1 MSNMENRN
9 YPFRMHKNIQFK
21 NRISLGKPYLIKKGD
36 TLWDIS
42 FKEYNESKY
51 WPYIWLNN
59 IYPVHLSQ
67 ISILSPLLLYPNTTI
82 YLPLKH
88 EVHEWYD
95 KEDKWLLD
103 SIRMSYFHSQIRTYS
118 YNNYLSE
125 DNKIDNKKVAKGEDN
140 KTLKDVFGKLSID
153 LKGLEHQTGEL
164 KIKKMGK
171 IHYKLVFNFGKL
183 SVQKESTAP
192 SSIGYT
198 HTIKTK
204 DKNTNEIE
212 IKKDISAF
220 VNEFNSLPDV
230 AKEFFS
236 TITYKVSPD
245 ITNPSASVTF
255 GSIKVEIDKTSK
267 LPSIGYSNKLSTIL
281 DDKSAKLDSPF
292 GPLDIKVDLKASIP
306 IGPILVFS
314 GAFEI
319 DKVFG
324 EELTKE
330 TSEKIIKKIYKEKY
344 NGESVKIGLEEVSA
358 SLTVYYF
365 PFNEIQKDKDK
376 KPNRKKKNPF
386 DHDLL
391 NNSLKYMIL
400 IEYMNKLQ
408 KDYQHKTKPGEKLV
422 NVPKQKKNKK
432 KVKRPNP
439 KYPQIKDEDVT
450 FTAPVTKSETI
461 TLMGYYDETHV
472 KNLNMLLARKNKFD
486 LNAKKINSIKD
497 FLNDHHTELHMT
509 KFSHV
514 LDKVPFSFWYVNV
527 YPNHLLYK
535 KSNEDMQNRIV
546 LVKKENDLNVYLG
559 RALVVAAIV
568 GYIVI
573 ASNPVGFAA
582 IGIATAVALAE

>member
-1 MSNMENRN
+1 MENRS
-9 YPFRMHKNIQFK
+9 YPFRMQKNIQFK

-42 FKEYNESKY
+42 FKEYNDSKY

-88 EVHEWYD
+88 EVKEWYD

-103 SIRMSYFHSQIRTYS
+103 SIRMSYFHSQIRAFSSNQNLKKVDTRD
-118 YNNYLSE
+118 E
-125 DNKIDNKKVAKGEDN
+125 FKEDDNKI
-140 KTLKDVFGKLSID
+140 LKDVNGKVSFD

-192 SSIGYT
+192 SSIGFT

-245 ITNPSASVTF
+245 ITNPSASVSF
-255 GSIKVEIDKTSK
+255 GSIKVEMDKTSK
-267 LPSIGYSNKLSTIL
+267 MPSIGYSNKLSTIL
-281 DDKSAKLDSPF
+281 DDKNAILESPF
-292 GPLDIKVDLKASIP
+292 GPLEIKVDLKASVP
-306 IGPILVFS
+306 IGPIFVFS

-324 EELTKE
+324 KELAKE
-330 TSEKIIKKIYKEKY
+330 TSEKIIQKIYKEKY
-344 NGESVKIGLEEVSA
+344 NGENVKIGLEEVSA
-358 SLTVYYF
+358 NLTVYYF
-365 PFNEIQKDKDK
+365 PFEEKQIDKDK
-376 KPNRKKKNPF
+376 KPKRKKKNPF

-400 IEYMNKLQ
+400 IEYMNKIQ
-408 KDYQHKTKPGEKLV
+408 KDYQHKTKPGDKLI
-422 NVPKQKKNKK
+422 NVPKKKKNKK
-432 KVKRPNP
+432 KEKRPNP
-439 KYPQIKDEDVT
+439 KYPKINPEDVT
-450 FTAPVTKSETI
+450 FTAPATKSETI
-461 TLMGYYDETHV
+461 TLMGYYDEIHA

-486 LNAKKINSIKD
+486 LNAKKVNSIKD

-573 ASNPVGFAA
+573 ASNPVGFAS

>member
-1 MSNMENRN
+1 
-9 YPFRMHKNIQFK
+9 
-21 NRISLGKPYLIKKGD
+21 
-36 TLWDIS
+36 
-42 FKEYNESKY
+42 
-51 WPYIWLNN
+51 
-59 IYPVHLSQ
+59 
-67 ISILSPLLLYPNTTI
+67 
-82 YLPLKH
+82 
-88 EVHEWYD
+88 
-95 KEDKWLLD
+95 
-103 SIRMSYFHSQIRTYS
+103 MSYFHSQIRTFS
-118 YNNYLSE
+118 CNHDLNGVGEENNVKVQDERKQGRKKE
-125 DNKIDNKKVAKGEDN
+125 DIISN
-140 KTLKDVFGKLSID
+140 DVNGKLSID

-245 ITNPSASVTF
+245 ITNPSASVAF

-267 LPSIGYSNKLSTIL
+267 LPSIGFSNKLSNIL
-281 DDKSAKLDSPF
+281 DDKSAILESPF
-292 GPLDIKVDLKASIP
+292 GPLEIKVDLKASVP
-306 IGPILVFS
+306 MGPILVFS

-324 EELTKE
+324 KELAKE
-330 TSEKIIKKIYKEKY
+330 TSEKIIQKIYKEKY
-344 NGESVKIGLEEVSA
+344 NGENVKIGLEEVSA

-365 PFNEIQKDKDK
+365 PFNEIPKDKDK
-376 KPNRKKKNPF
+376 KPKKKKKNPF

-400 IEYMNKLQ
+400 IEYMNKIQ
-408 KDYQHKTKPGEKLV
+408 KDYQHKTKPGDKLI
-422 NVPKQKKNKK
+422 NVPKKKKNKK
-432 KVKRPNP
+432 KEKRPNP
-439 KYPQIKDEDVT
+439 KYPKINPEDVT
-450 FTAPVTKSETI
+450 FTAPATKSETI
-461 TLMGYYDETHV
+461 TLMGYYDEIHV

-486 LNAKKINSIKD
+486 LNAKKVNSIKD